1 MKQKLITRTIT
12 STDVE
17 ILCVNTETAEVSKQN
32 FVVSGA
38 QTDEDVILTEVKAK
52 NPGVVVP
59 VKVLNTFV
67 RSALYGIT
75 EEEFLHYA
83 TALHDRKSAL

>member
-12 STDVE
+12 TTDVE
-17 ILCVNTETAEVSKQN
+17 ILCVNTETAEVSKQI
-32 FVVSGA
+32 FAVSGE

-52 NPGVVVP
+52 NPGVIVP

-83 TALHDRKSAL
+83 TALPDRKSAL